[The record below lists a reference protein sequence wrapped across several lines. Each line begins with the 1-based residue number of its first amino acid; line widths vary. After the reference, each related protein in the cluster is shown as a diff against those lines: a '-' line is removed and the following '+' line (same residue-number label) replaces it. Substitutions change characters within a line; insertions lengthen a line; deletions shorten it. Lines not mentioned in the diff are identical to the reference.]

1 MLTEIDKEYVKSSVM
16 SGKRIEDRGFE
27 DFRELKVETGYVKNA
42 EGSAMVT
49 LGKTKVLVGVKM
61 QTGEPFPDSPDEGV
75 LMVNAELGPIA
86 SPDFESG
93 PPNPQSVE
101 LARVVDRG
109 VRESKSID
117 MKKLCVTPGEK
128 VWMVCVDI
136 HVLNDDGNLID
147 ASSIGAI
154 AAVLDAKIPKLKED
168 GTMDRSDMKEKLDVS
183 QIPIACTAHKVA
195 GQLLLDPNLK
205 EESAVDGRLTVI
217 TIEKDLVC
225 AMQKGGECGFSPEE
239 IYKAVEISIKKGKEI
254 RKSHF
259 K

>member
-1 MLTEIDKEYVKSSVM
+1 MITEIDREYVRNCVLVK
-16 SGKRIEDRGFE
+16 KRIENREFE
-27 DFRELKVETGYVKNA
+27 DFRELRIERSYVKNA

-117 MKKLCVTPGEK
+117 MKKLCIAPGEK

-154 AAVLDAKIPKLKED
+154 AAVLDTKIPKLNEN
-168 GTMDRSDMKEKLDVS
+168 GTMNREDMNEKLDVS
-183 QIPIACTAHKVA
+183 QIPIACTAHKIA
-195 GQLLLDPNLK
+195 GQLVLDPNLK

-217 TIEKDLVC
+217 TIENDLVC

-254 RKSHF
+254 RENHF